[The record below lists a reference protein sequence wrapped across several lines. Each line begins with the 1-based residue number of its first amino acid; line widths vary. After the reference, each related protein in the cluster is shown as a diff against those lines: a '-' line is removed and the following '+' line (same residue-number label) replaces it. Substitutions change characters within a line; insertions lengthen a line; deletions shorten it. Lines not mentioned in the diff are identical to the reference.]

1 VQSSTFVNT
10 SASCAGFCFAAGAV
24 FIRSCEDCAVV
35 DVLFRNSS
43 VVAAVNDTLNTQCS
57 KLPSTLALNFRR
69 GGWSTAA
76 AGSALAF
83 SYYATPMLIS
93 RVTIVQFS
101 AISCGFISGGAISII
116 DTSSTRRM
124 EFQVPLLLLSLAFA
138 CVWLLA

>member
-10 SASCAGFCFAAGAV
+10 SATCAGFCFSAGAV

-43 VVAAVNDTLNTQCS
+43 VVAAVNDTLSTQCS
-57 KLPSTLALNFRR
+57 KLPSSLAHYYQR

-83 SYYATPMLIS
+83 SYFATPMLIS

-101 AISCGFISGGAISII
+101 AVSCGFISGGAISII
-116 DTSSTRRM
+116 STSTTRRLG
-124 EFQVPLLLLSLAFA
+124 FQVHVTHRHCCFL
-138 CVWLLA
+138 